1 MAAITAHRID
11 TKCEN
16 NARRVDA
23 LLERLFAF
31 AAAFAIT
38 SGLLAGFVSAEPGHA
53 PVAPPSSAEVEMAR
67 MTSIEVRD
75 ALAAGRT
82 TVLVPTGGIEQNGR
96 HMATGKHNI
105 IVAEAS
111 RRIARELGDT
121 LVAPVMPYVPQGRI
135 WPRSGNMMWPGT
147 VSLPD
152 DVFEGVLAAV
162 TESLKV
168 QGFKTIVLIGDHG
181 GNQEPQR
188 RLAERLSAAWRKD
201 GVRVVN
207 AAHYY
212 FDNGGTAMLKA
223 EGETEKSLGSHA
235 GIRDTSELM
244 AVDPSAVRLHEAKPD
259 SEGATG
265 DARRATAAR
274 GERLLA
280 MKVASAVAEI
290 RAARNAKLAVAPE
303 PGVISRLLH
312 LLFG

>member
-11 TKCEN
+11 TECEN

-38 SGLLAGFVSAEPGHA
+38 SGLLAGFVSAEPAHA
-53 PVAPPSSAEVEMAR
+53 PAAAPSAAEIEMAR
-67 MTSIEVRD
+67 MTSIEIRD

-135 WPRSGNMMWPGT
+135 WPRTGNMMWPGT

-162 TESLKV
+162 AESLKV

-188 RLAERLSAAWRKD
+188 RLSARLSAAWGKD
-201 GVRVVN
+201 GVRVVT
-207 AAHYY
+207 AARYY
-212 FDNGGTAMLKA
+212 FDNGGTAMLKT
-223 EGETEKSLGSHA
+223 EGETDKSLGSHA
-235 GIRDTSELM
+235 GIRDTSELL
-244 AVDPSAVRLHEAKPD
+244 AVDPSAVHLHEAKAD
-259 SEGATG
+259 SDGATG
-265 DARRATAAR
+265 DAGRATAAR

-280 MKVASAVAEI
+280 MKVAAAVAEI
-290 RAARNAKLAVAPE
+290 RAARDARLAVAPE
-303 PGVISRLLH
+303 PGVLSRLLH